1 MGFIEKHFPLPHILR
16 DEFKGYRVKN
26 LQSDIIAGI
35 TVAAVALPLALAF
48 GVASGATAAAG
59 LVTAIIAGFVVG
71 LFSGHGYQI
80 SGPTG
85 TMTAVLIV
93 VASKYGL
100 EAIWVTTLLAGFIIL
115 LLAILNLG
123 DLANFIPASVIVG
136 FTSGVAAIIFIGQLD
151 NLLGVK
157 TPAAPNALLKLL
169 NYFNGGF
176 TPNLSTIF
184 LGVLVILIMVFW
196 PKKLNRRIPGSLIAM
211 VVVTGL
217 SVVGHMNVPT
227 INTIP
232 QNIILDQ
239 HLTLSAFPWDYV
251 GSLVV
256 PAFSVAALV
265 VIEALLSGAAANRMP
280 EAERK
285 MVNNQHLY
293 ALAFGNLVI
302 PFFGGVPVTS
312 AFARTSM
319 GLRSGAQT
327 RVTSWVHSIILL
339 LAVLLAAPLLS
350 QIPLAVLAGV
360 LAVTT
365 WNMNAWREIKHIFGR
380 RFKTAMLSF
389 ILTLVGTVVL
399 DLTQAIILGVLLSA
413 VVFIFRISQITIE
426 QLPASAEKML
436 ARGYTMKSEAS
447 KIMVIYVVG
456 PLFFGTAA
464 TFDEE
469 VTNLNGVRD
478 IVLSMRTVPLIDT
491 TGLRSIDQ
499 LVTRLER
506 QGGKVYLSGLNKPV
520 YEYLERS
527 RLLARIG
534 QESVHWS
541 SLEAIIAAD
550 QYRAS
555 QVANTPVIAP
565 EINKPS
571 SATVSNMAPIG

>member
-1 MGFIEKHFPLPHILR
+1 MELFEKFFPLPHILR
-16 DEFKGYRVKN
+16 DEFKGYGVNNFR
-26 LQSDIIAGI
+26 SDVIAGI

-59 LVTAIIAGFVVG
+59 LVTAIVAGFLVG
-71 LFSGHGYQI
+71 ALSGHGYQI

-93 VASKYGL
+93 VASKYGI
-100 EAIWVTTLLAGFIIL
+100 EAIWVTTLLAGLIIL
-115 LLAILNLG
+115 MLAILNLG
-123 DLANFIPASVIVG
+123 DLVNFIPASVIVG
-136 FTSGVAAIIFIGQLD
+136 FTSGVASIIFIGQLD

-157 TPAAPNALLKLL
+157 TPAAPNALLKLF
-169 NYFNGGF
+169 NYFKGGF
-176 TPNLSTIF
+176 TPNLNTLL

-196 PKKLNRRIPGSLIAM
+196 PKKLSRRLPGSLVAM

-217 SVVGHMNVPT
+217 ALVSHMGVPT
-227 INTIP
+227 IGTIP
-232 QNIILDQ
+232 QTIILDE
-239 HLTLSAFPWDYV
+239 HLTLTAFPWAYV
-251 GSLVV
+251 GDLVI

-293 ALAFGNLVI
+293 ALAAGNLI
-302 PFFGGVPVTS
+302 MPFFGGVPITS

-327 RVTSWVHSIILL
+327 RITSWVHSFVLL

-365 WNMNAWREIKHIFGR
+365 WNMNSWIDIRNIFGR

-389 ILTLVGTVVL
+389 LLTLIGTIVL
-399 DLTQAIILGVLLSA
+399 DLTQAIILGVLVSA
-413 VVFIFRISQITIE
+413 VVFIIRISRIAIE
-426 QLPASAEKML
+426 QVPVSAEKMQS
-436 ARGYTMKSEAS
+436 RGYTMQSDAS

-464 TFDEE
+464 SFDEE
-469 VTNLNGVRD
+469 VQDLSSIRD
-478 IVLSMRTVPLIDT
+478 VVLSMRTVPLMDT

-499 LVTRLER
+499 LVNRLER

-520 YEYLERS
+520 YDYLERS

-550 QYRAS
+550 QHRAK
-555 QVANTPVIAP
+555 QVTSEPQ
-565 EINKPS
+565 
-571 SATVSNMAPIG
+571 VSVAQA

>member
-1 MGFIEKHFPLPHILR
+1 MGFFEKYFPLPHILR
-16 DEFKGYRVKN
+16 DEFKGYGVDNFK
-26 LQSDIIAGI
+26 SDLIAGI

-48 GVASGATAAAG
+48 GVASGASAAAG

-71 LFSGHGYQI
+71 ALSGHGYQI

-93 VASKYGL
+93 VASKYGIG
-100 EAIWVTTLLAGFIIL
+100 AIWVTTLLAGLIIL
-115 LLAILNLG
+115 LFAVLNLG

-136 FTSGVAAIIFIGQLD
+136 FTSGVASIIFIGQLD

-157 TPAAPNALLKLL
+157 TPAAPNALLKLV
-169 NYFNGGF
+169 NYFRGGF
-176 TPNLSTIF
+176 TPNLNTIL

-196 PKKLNRRIPGSLIAM
+196 PKKLNRRLPGSLVAM
-211 VVVTGL
+211 VVVTGIA
-217 SVVGHMNVPT
+217 VVGHMGVPT
-227 INTIP
+227 IGTIP

-239 HLTLSAFPWDYV
+239 HLTVSAFPWDYV
-251 GSLVV
+251 GNLVV

-293 ALAFGNLVI
+293 ALAVGNI
-302 PFFGGVPVTS
+302 IMPFFGGVPVTS

-327 RVTSWVHSIILL
+327 RVTSWVHSAILL
-339 LAVLLAAPLLS
+339 VAVLIAAPQLS

-365 WNMNAWREIKHIFGR
+365 WNMNSWIDIRNIFGR

-389 ILTLVGTVVL
+389 LLTLMGTIIL
-399 DLTQAIILGVLLSA
+399 DLTQAIILGVLVSA
-413 VVFIFRISQITIE
+413 VVFIIRISQITIE
-426 QLPASAEKML
+426 QVPVSSEKML
-436 ARGYTMKSEAS
+436 ARGYTMKSDAS
-447 KIMVIYVVG
+447 KIAVVYVVG

-464 TFDEE
+464 SFDEE
-469 VTNLNGVRD
+469 VENLNGVRD
-478 IVLSMRTVPLIDT
+478 VILSMRTVPLMDT

-499 LVTRLER
+499 LVKRLER
-506 QGGKVYLSGLNKPV
+506 QGGRLYLSGLNRPV
-520 YEYLERS
+520 SDYLERS
-527 RLLARIG
+527 KLLYRIG
-534 QESVHWS
+534 QESVYWS

-550 QYRAS
+550 QYRADEATNS
-555 QVANTPVIAP
+555 PV
-565 EINKPS
+565 
-571 SATVSNMAPIG
+571 MAS

>member
-1 MGFIEKHFPLPHILR
+1 MAFFDKFFSLPHILR
-16 DEFKGYRVKN
+16 DEFKGYGVAHF
-26 LQSDIIAGI
+26 QSDLIAGT

-71 LFSGHGYQI
+71 ALSGHGYQI

-93 VASKYGL
+93 VASKYGI
-100 EAIWVTTLLAGFIIL
+100 EAIWVTTFLAGLIIL
-115 LLAILNLG
+115 LLAVLNLG

-136 FTSGVAAIIFIGQLD
+136 FTSGVASIIFIGQID
-151 NLLGVK
+151 NFLGVK

-169 NYFNGGF
+169 DYFRGGF
-176 TPNLSTIF
+176 TPNLNTVL
-184 LGVLVILIMVFW
+184 LGVLVILIMIFW
-196 PKKLNRRIPGSLIAM
+196 PKKLNRRVPGSLIAM
-211 VVVTGL
+211 VVVTGIA
-217 SVVGHMNVPT
+217 VVTHMNVPT
-227 INTIP
+227 IGTIP

-239 HLTLSAFPWDYV
+239 HLTLTDFPWNYIGD
-251 GSLVV
+251 LVV

-280 EAERK
+280 ETERK

-293 ALAFGNLVI
+293 ALAVGNLI
-302 PFFGGVPVTS
+302 APFFGGVPVTS

-319 GLRSGAQT
+319 GLRSGART
-327 RVTSWVHSIILL
+327 RVTSWVHSAILL
-339 LAVLLAAPLLS
+339 LAVLLAGPLLS

-365 WNMNAWREIKHIFGR
+365 WNMNSWIDIRNIFGR

-389 ILTLVGTVVL
+389 LLTLMGTVVL
-399 DLTQAIILGVLLSA
+399 DLTQAIILGVLVSA
-413 VVFIFRISQITIE
+413 VVFILRISRITIE
-426 QLPASAEKML
+426 QVPVSAEKMQT
-436 ARGYTMKSEAS
+436 RGYTMQSDAS

-469 VTNLNGVRD
+469 VSDLKEIRD
-478 IVLSMRTVPLIDT
+478 VVLSMRTVPLIDT

-506 QGGKVYLSGLNKPV
+506 QGGRVYISGLNKPV

-527 RLLARIG
+527 RLLARVG
-534 QESVHWS
+534 QESMHWS

-550 QYRAS
+550 QYRAGRDL
-555 QVANTPVIAP
+555 PVMPKA
-565 EINKPS
+565 
-571 SATVSNMAPIG
+571 G